1 MTKTVAVI
9 VNPLAGRGKGAKTAP
24 EIGAS
29 LHRNGIDAALLLA
42 GSPEEALEMAR
53 KAVAD
58 GVDAVVAAG
67 GDGTVNL
74 ALQAVAGTDTPLGII
89 PVGTGNDNAN
99 LLGIADLAA
108 GIKALSDF
116 NVKSIDV
123 GHVATADGSEL
134 WFMGVLSSGFD
145 SCVNERANKMRWPK
159 GELRYLIGI
168 LAELGTF
175 KPIPYEVEIDGESFS
190 EHGMLVAVGN
200 GVSYGGGMKVCEGAA
215 PDDGLFTITWLK
227 KASKF
232 DFLRVFPSVYKGT
245 HIEHHSVEQHTGRS
259 VRIDAPG
266 QIVYADGE
274 RVGPLPAEI
283 ELFEHKLRVIVPA
296 GSSIGY

>member
-1 MTKTVAVI
+1 MTRTVAVI
-9 VNPLAGRGKGAKTAP
+9 VNPLAGRGKGGKTAP
-24 EIGAS
+24 EIGAA
-29 LHRNGIDAALLLA
+29 LHHNGIDAALLLA

-53 KAVAD
+53 KAVDD

-74 ALQAVAGTDTPLGII
+74 AVQAVAGTDTPLAII

-99 LLGIADLAA
+99 LIGITDVDTAIQALAD
-108 GIKALSDF
+108 F
-116 NVKSIDV
+116 HVRPIDV
-123 GHVATADGSEL
+123 GQVTTSDGSQR

-175 KPIPYEVEIDGESFS
+175 KAIPYEVDIDGEKYRD
-190 EHGMLVAVGN
+190 HGMLVAVGN
-200 GVSYGGGMKVCEGAA
+200 GVSYGGGMKVCAGAK
-215 PDDGLFTITWLK
+215 PDDGLFMITWLK

-245 HIEHHSVEQHTGRS
+245 HVEHHTVEQYTGQV
-259 VRIDAPG
+259 VRIAAPD

-274 RVGPLPAEI
+274 RIGPLPADI
-283 ELFEHKLRVIVPA
+283 SLFRDKLKVVLPA
-296 GSSIGY
+296 NSTIGA

>member
-1 MTKTVAVI
+1 MSRTVAVI
-9 VNPLAGRGKGAKTAP
+9 VNPLAGRGKGGKNAP
-24 EIGAS
+24 EIAS
-29 LHRNGIDAALLLA
+29 ELHRNGIDAALLLA
-42 GSPEEALEMAR
+42 GSAEEALDMAR
-53 KAVAD
+53 KAVVE

-74 ALQAVAGTDTPLGII
+74 ALQAVAGTSTPLAII

-99 LLGIADLAA
+99 LLGISDVSEA
-108 GIKALSDF
+108 IKALVDF

-123 GHVATADGSEL
+123 GHVATSDGTKL

-159 GELRYLIGI
+159 GELRYLIGV

-175 KPIPYEVEIDGESFS
+175 KPILYQVEIDGEKFS
-190 EHGMLVAVGN
+190 DHGMLVAVGN
-200 GVSYGGGMKVCEGAA
+200 GDSYGGGMRVCEGAA
-215 PDDGLFTITWLK
+215 PDDGLFMITWLK

-232 DFLRVFPSVYKGT
+232 DFLRVFPRVYKGT
-245 HIEHHSVEQHTGRS
+245 HIEHHSVEQHAGRS

-283 ELFEHKLRVIVPA
+283 ELFTDKLQVIVPT
-296 GSSIGY
+296 GSSIGN